1 MADALLTVF
10 WGLIVLIVLVV
21 VHELGH
27 FIAAKGFGVR
37 VTEFMIGLP
46 GPSIGFERGG
56 TRYGVTAIPLGG
68 YNRIAGLEGGEEDP
82 NLGPVLAYV
91 YRHGST
97 DPEHVAAGCGI
108 SQEDAELALLILD
121 GWGSVNKPGRSN
133 KTGKYCAPAAG
144 GYELGQPREVD
155 DPAALLSAERAVT
168 FRGLSYPKRLAVLFA
183 GPLMN
188 ILLAVVLFLVVFCG
202 IGIAYTTTTIG
213 SLTEGGPAQLA
224 GLQEG
229 DVITSI
235 DGTAVESASAVSAAL
250 AGAQAGDVVTVGYE
264 RDGQQRQVQVAIALG
279 EGERPVIGFYGALG
293 RYHLNPVD
301 ALATS
306 GSMLVTTVKAYA
318 SLFNPAT
325 AAETISQSSSV
336 VGISVMAKKAADQ
349 GAFMLL
355 YIMGVVSLS
364 LGIVNLLPFPPL
376 DGGKIV
382 TETVERVSRRYVPV
396 RLINA
401 TTVAVMALFVVL
413 FVVLTMQD
421 VNNFIL

>member
-1 MADALLTVF
+1 M
-10 WGLIVLIVLVV
+10 ILIVLVV

-27 FIAAKGFGVR
+27 FVVAKGFGVR

-56 TRYGVTAIPLGG
+56 TRYGVTAIPFGG
-68 YNRIAGLEGGEEDP
+68 YNRIAGLEGGKEDP

-97 DPEHVAAGCGI
+97 DPEHVAAGCNI
-108 SQEDAELALLILD
+108 SEEDAESALIILD
-121 GWGSVNKPGRSN
+121 GWGSINKPGRCN
-133 KTGKYCAPAAG
+133 NTGKYCAPAAE
-144 GYELGQPREVD
+144 GYALGQPRQVD
-155 DPAALLSAERAVT
+155 DPAALLNAERAVT

-188 ILLAVVLFLVVFCG
+188 ILLAVALFLVVFCG
-202 IGIAYTTTTIG
+202 IGIAYTTTTVG

-224 GLQEG
+224 GMQEG
-229 DVITSI
+229 DVITSVN
-235 DGTAVESASAVSAAL
+235 GTPVESAGAVSAAL
-250 AGAQAGDVVTVGYE
+250 AGSQAGDTVAVGYE
-264 RDGQQRQVQVAIALG
+264 RAGQQHQAQVTITQD
-279 EGERPVIGFYGALG
+279 EGGRLVIGFYGEIG
-293 RYHLNPVD
+293 RYRLSPVD

-306 GSMLVTTVKAYA
+306 GTMLVTTVKAYA

-336 VGISVMAKKAADQ
+336 VGISILAKRAADQ

-355 YIMGVVSLS
+355 YITGVVSLS

-401 TTVAVMALFVVL
+401 TTVAVMAFFMVL